1 MKTLILLSLT
11 ITLCI
16 SCTKEPMDIPSTGN
30 VKISIDYGFPSS
42 GNITT
47 KGTSVYLDFYT
58 KYIASKILTPRT
70 YTLLFEGINNHLT
83 TAVSGKWANKD
94 LIALPPDRYAI
105 QGNSYPTQYDLCGD
119 TCYLEFHD
127 TINITQASTNIMLK
141 AQYVCSLILLDTLN
155 VKSTEFGGVMTG
167 FTYKKTMLK
176 TEGFYSSFIT
186 AKHIDTSHHSNNVDL
201 DLVVT
206 ERNNKV
212 VTILLWT
219 YLWEDGK
226 YYYFGNTDNGYNLSP
241 MTGN

>member
-1 MKTLILLSLT
+1 MKTLGLLSLT

-16 SCTKEPMDIPSTGN
+16 SCTKEPMDISSTGN

-47 KGTSVYLDFYT
+47 KGNSVYLDFYT
-58 KYIASKILTPRT
+58 KYIASKILTPHT

-94 LIALPPDRYAI
+94 LVALPPDRYAI
-105 QGNSYPTQYDLCGD
+105 QGSSYPTKYDLCGD

-127 TINITQASTNIMLK
+127 TVDITQTSTSVILK
-141 AQYVCSLILLDTLN
+141 ADYVCSLILLDTTN
-155 VKSTEFGGVMTG
+155 VKSTEFQGVMTG
-167 FTYKKTMLK
+167 WTYKTTMLK

-186 AKHIDTSHHSNNVDL
+186 GKPMDESEHSSNVHL

-219 YLWEDGK
+219 YSWEDGK
-226 YYYFGNTDNGYNLSP
+226 YYYFGNTDNNYNLSP
-241 MTGN
+241 MTSN